1 MKIKL
6 DENLPHQ
13 LAVALQNLSHEV
25 DTVFDEGLVGRPDLE
40 IWQAA
45 QNESR
50 FLITQ
55 DLDFSNTRLF
65 APGSH
70 RGILLVRLRA
80 PSRTNLIDRVTEVF
94 LTENVEGWDGCFV
107 VSSERKIRVLKP
119 SRQSEG

>member
-6 DENLPHQ
+6 DENLAHQ

-25 DTVFDEGLVGRPDLE
+25 DTVFDEGLVGHSDVE

-55 DLDFSNTRLF
+55 DLDFSNTQ
-65 APGSH
+65 A
-70 RGILLVRLRA
+70 VC
-80 PSRTNLIDRVTEVF
+80 SRFTSRHSACPLA
-94 LTENVEGWDGCFV
+94 LA
-107 VSSERKIRVLKP
+107 KP
-119 SRQSEG
+119 DEPH

>member
-13 LAVALQNLSHEV
+13 LAVALQNLSLEV
-25 DTVFDEGLVGRPDLE
+25 DTVLDEGLGGRPDLE

-50 FLITQ
+50 FLIAQ

-80 PSRTNLIDRVTEVF
+80 PSRTNLMCSLQKMWKSGMAALWF
-94 LTENVEGWDGCFV
+94 LRNV
-107 VSSERKIRVLKP
+107 R
-119 SRQSEG
+119 